1 MFFGLDGVINKH
13 DDLGE
18 SVRSESNSVLNGN
31 MFMNLKPAVNRTPD
45 MNIS

>member
-18 SVRSESNSVLNGN
+18 SVRSESNSVLSSNKAHSCEN
-31 MFMNLKPAVNRTPD
+31 VTEVKKRH
-45 MNIS
+45 